1 MEGPGPG
8 GGGKGGQVLG
18 GHTGPHKDLQL
29 RPGGLYQ
36 PLQQSCSLRGAGSL
50 AAGKDGGK
58 AQSPGSLQCGKG
70 VPAGVPF
77 TLYTTLASTGKR
89 DWVSIS
95 PLNEETGKLFV
106 TTISVESPS
115 VGKQ

>member
-36 PLQQSCSLRGAGSL
+36 PLSTGSTDVRKVIGIA
-50 AAGKDGGK
+50 AAG
-58 AQSPGSLQCGKG
+58 G
-70 VPAGVPF
+70 VALGAASAA
-77 TLYTTLASTGKR
+77 LARKR
-89 DWVSIS
+89 QAEHAAADKK
-95 PLNEETGKLFV
+95 ET
-106 TTISVESPS
+106 
-115 VGKQ
+115 

>member
-36 PLQQSCSLRGAGSL
+36 PPQQGGPLRGAGSL

-70 VPAGVPF
+70 VPADVKGP
-77 TLYTTLASTGKR
+77 
-89 DWVSIS
+89 
-95 PLNEETGKLFV
+95 
-106 TTISVESPS
+106 VE
-115 VGKQ
+115 GAGHRAAA

>member
-70 VPAGVPF
+70 VPADVKGTVQGAGNGAACSCCRPAG
-77 TLYTTLASTGKR
+77 TPARSLPIIL
-89 DWVSIS
+89 
-95 PLNEETGKLFV
+95 
-106 TTISVESPS
+106 
-115 VGKQ
+115 